1 LENSDEL
8 YINSMEGFDM
18 ASSKISGKE
27 HQADIQVINHLMKV
41 AELDT
46 AFRDLYLERAAK
58 RLEPA
63 LSRAEYE
70 QLKTQPAMV
79 EQLMQATRQA
89 VAQQNW
95 SRVQELSTQVAAL
108 QGALKAKQSD
118 LQLAEK
124 VYGAAEVEI
133 DPFSSA
139 FDVLLGRTGQS
150 KDALRDEL
158 LTALS
163 ALEKADRDW
172 APLWASRRGYF
183 ANLAVAASKPVK
195 GAASSKDDVAR
206 LQQRAVEAAERG
218 NVDELNR
225 IAQEMLKARPEATVA
240 ESSGG
245 PRAAVGRGPSYPAEL
260 SAAFPSEA
268 VERGKPLGLTQ
279 VQAKVGSSAMAQL
292 AQETFDRYGWHPS
305 FPAAEVAKNGELQ
318 LRPLLEQAKIPQHV
332 VEPLLEITSLFAL
345 NPFVNSGGVRY
356 FPLFPETEFLLIEDY
371 PEDATPAEPS
381 ELLRALGLSRRNGLS
396 RVELE
401 VRLRENG
408 ATVVRDRLGLDPTKF
423 RLVCVP
429 YDVYARVGQERNW
442 GKQPRWTHVDG
453 YQLMK
458 GGRMRALVAGD
469 VRFGGLF
476 DLCSISQI
484 DEREGVLARFAV
496 IRRERFTVR

>member
-1 LENSDEL
+1 
-8 YINSMEGFDM
+8 MEGSDM
-18 ASSKISGKE
+18 ADSKLSGKE
-27 HQADIQVINHLMKV
+27 RQADIQAINHLMKA

-46 AFRDLYLERAAK
+46 AFRDLYLQRAAE
-58 RLEPA
+58 RLESS

-70 QLKTQPAMV
+70 QLRTQPAMV
-79 EQLMQATRQA
+79 DQLMQATRQA

-95 SRVQELSTQVAAL
+95 NRVQELSTQVAAL
-108 QGALKAKQSD
+108 QGALQAKQYD

-124 VYGAAEVEI
+124 VYAAPEVAI
-133 DPFSSA
+133 DPFSAA
-139 FDVLLGRTGQS
+139 FDVLLGRTGQA

-172 APLWASRRGYF
+172 NSFFAARRGYF
-183 ANLAVAASKPVK
+183 ANLSILASQPVK
-195 GAASSKDDVAR
+195 GTTSKDDVAR
-206 LQQRAVEAAERG
+206 LQQRAVEAAARG

-225 IAQEMLKARPEATVA
+225 IAQEMLKARPEAKAA
-240 ESSGG
+240 ESSGEQ
-245 PRAAVGRGPSYPAEL
+245 RAAVGRGPAYPAEL
-260 SAAFPSEA
+260 SEAFPNQA
-268 VERGKPLGLTQ
+268 VECGKRLGLAQ
-279 VQAKVGSSAMAQL
+279 VHTKIQHAAVPQL

-305 FPAAEVAKNGELQ
+305 FPATEVAKNGELH
-318 LRPLLEQAKIPQHV
+318 LRPLLEQAKIPQEV
-332 VEPLLEITSLFAL
+332 VEPLLETASMFAL

-356 FPLFPETEFLLIEDY
+356 FPLFPDSEFVLVEDF
-371 PEDATPAEPS
+371 PEDAVPTEPS
-381 ELLRALGLSRRNGLS
+381 ELLSALGLTRRHGLS

-408 ATVVRDRLGLDPTKF
+408 TAVIRDRLGLDPTKF
-423 RLVCVP
+423 RLVCIP

-442 GKQPRWTHVDG
+442 GRQPKWTHVDG

-484 DEREGVLARFAV
+484 DEREGVLARIAV
-496 IRRERFTVR
+496 IRRARFSVH

>member
-1 LENSDEL
+1 MAKAKSSDKAE
-8 YINSMEGFDM
+8 
-18 ASSKISGKE
+18 
-27 HQADIQVINHLMKV
+27 QADTQAIQHLMKA

-63 LSRAEYE
+63 LSKVEFE
-70 QLKTQPAMV
+70 QLKSQPAMV
-79 EQLMQATRQA
+79 DQLMQATRQA

-95 SRVQELSTQVAAL
+95 SRVQELSAQVAAL
-108 QGALKAKQSD
+108 QGAQRAKQTD

-124 VYGAAEVEI
+124 VYGAADVAI
-133 DPFSSA
+133 DPFSAA
-139 FDVLLGRTGQS
+139 FDVLLGRTGQA
-150 KDALRDEL
+150 KDGLRDEL

-163 ALEKADRDW
+163 ALEKTDRDW
-172 APLWASRRGYF
+172 SSFFAARRGYF
-183 ANLAVAASKPVK
+183 ANLAIAASQPVK
-195 GAASSKDDVAR
+195 GAVSSKDDVAR
-206 LQQRAVEAAERG
+206 LQQRAVEAAARG

-225 IAQEMLKARPEATVA
+225 IAQEMLKARPEAKTG
-240 ESSGG
+240 ESPGEQRAGVGHG
-245 PRAAVGRGPSYPAEL
+245 PTYPGEL
-260 SAAFPSEA
+260 GEAFPSEA
-268 VERGKPLGLTQ
+268 VERGKHLGLAQ
-279 VQAKVGSSAMAQL
+279 VQTKLQLPTVPKL

-305 FPAAEVAKNGELQ
+305 FPAAEVAKNGELH
-318 LRPLLEQAKIPQHV
+318 LRPLLEQAKIPQEII
-332 VEPLLEITSLFAL
+332 EPLLETATLFAL
-345 NPFVNSGGVRY
+345 HPFVNSGGVRY
-356 FPLFPETEFLLIEDY
+356 FPLFPESEFVMVEDF
-371 PEDATPAEPS
+371 PEEAVPTEPS
-381 ELLRALGLSRRNGLS
+381 ELLSVLGLARRHGLS

-408 ATVVRDRLGLDPTKF
+408 ATVVRDRLGLDPTNF
-423 RLVCVP
+423 RLVCIP

-484 DEREGVLARFAV
+484 DEREGVLARLAV
-496 IRRERFTVR
+496 IRRERFAMR

>member
-1 LENSDEL
+1 MADSKLSD
-8 YINSMEGFDM
+8 
-18 ASSKISGKE
+18 KE
-27 HQADIQVINHLMKV
+27 HQADIQAINHLMKA

-46 AFRDLYLERAAK
+46 AFRDLYLQRAAE
-58 RLEPA
+58 RLESS

-79 EQLMQATRQA
+79 DQLMQATRQA

-95 SRVQELSTQVAAL
+95 NRVQEMSTQVAAL
-108 QGALKAKQSD
+108 QGALRAKQSD

-124 VYGAAEVEI
+124 VYAAPEVAI
-133 DPFSSA
+133 DPFSSV
-139 FDVLLGRTGQS
+139 FDVLLGRSGQA
-150 KDALRDEL
+150 KGALRDEL

-172 APLWASRRGYF
+172 ASFLAARRGYF
-183 ANLAVAASKPVK
+183 VNLSILASQPTK
-195 GAASSKDDVAR
+195 GASSKEDVAR

-225 IAQEMLKARPEATVA
+225 IAQEMLKARPDAKAA
-240 ESSGG
+240 ESSGEQ
-245 PRAAVGRGPSYPAEL
+245 RTAVGRGPVYPAEL
-260 SAAFPSEA
+260 GESFPGEA
-268 VERGKPLGLTQ
+268 VERGKRLGLAQ
-279 VQAKVGSSAMAQL
+279 VQTKIRLAAVPQL

-305 FPAAEVAKNGELQ
+305 FPAAEVAKNGELH
-318 LRPLLEQAKIPQHV
+318 LRPLLEQAKIPQEI
-332 VEPLLEITSLFAL
+332 VEPLLETVSLFAL

-356 FPLFPETEFLLIEDY
+356 FPLFPEHEFVLIEDF
-371 PEDATPAEPS
+371 PEESVPAEPS
-381 ELLRALGLSRRNGLS
+381 ELLAVLGLTRRHGLS

-408 ATVVRDRLGLDPTKF
+408 AAVIRDRLGLDPTKF
-423 RLVCVP
+423 RVVCTP

-442 GKQPRWTHVDG
+442 GRQPRWTHVDG
-453 YQLMK
+453 YQMLK

-496 IRRERFTVR
+496 IRRERFSVR